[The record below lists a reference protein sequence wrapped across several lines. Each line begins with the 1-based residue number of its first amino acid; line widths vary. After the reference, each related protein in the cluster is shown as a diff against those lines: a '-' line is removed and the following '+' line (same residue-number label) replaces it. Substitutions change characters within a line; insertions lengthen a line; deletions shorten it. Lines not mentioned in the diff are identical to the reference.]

1 MPTLMSRP
9 PVYREA
15 LITDGLWRKSVVA
28 IRALGKAGIKVTV
41 TGDNRITSGFYSRYC
56 TRKLITPPSASHPEA
71 FRDAIIRELSARH
84 YDLMIP
90 MEDSTIRALLPI
102 RSEIEARTC
111 FPLPEDTAV
120 LTALDK
126 GKTLTLASRLGIP
139 CPRLFPSLEDVSEA
153 DLPVVMKPVSGCGSH
168 GLVYVEIPAQLRH
181 EREQA
186 GGRSLSYLIQDR
198 IPAAGEEVGANLL
211 FDRKGRCVAGFTYR
225 RLRDYPVKGGPSTL
239 RESTR
244 DEELLAKSIQLLSE
258 LGWYGV
264 AMVEFKRD
272 VRDGQLKLME
282 INPRFWGS
290 LALPIAAGI
299 NFPVLLWQEASGQE
313 LKPVFD
319 YEVGVRARWLIPG
332 DILHFLSNPDRFR
345 LEPSFFDFFDS
356 NTVYDD
362 FDRTDLSGNLAVVVC
377 TALNALKPDMWKYVR
392 R

>member
-1 MPTLMSRP
+1 MTRLPAHGE
-9 PVYREA
+9 V

-28 IRALGKAGIKVTV
+28 IRALGKDGIRVTV
-41 TGDNRITSGFYSRYC
+41 TGDSRLTSGFYSRYC
-56 TRKLITPPSASHPEA
+56 TRRLMTPPSGSHPEA
-71 FRDAIIRELSARH
+71 FREAIVRELSLRR
-84 YDLMIP
+84 YDLIIP
-90 MEDSTIRALLPI
+90 MEDSTIRALLPA
-102 RSEIEARTC
+102 RGDIEKLTC
-111 FPLPEDTAV
+111 LPLPSDTAV

-126 GKTLTLASRLGIP
+126 GKTLALASRLGIS
-139 CPRLFPSLEDVSEA
+139 CPRLYRSLEEVSDT
-153 DLPVVMKPVSGCGSH
+153 DLPVVMKPVSGCGSQ
-168 GLVYVEIPAQLRH
+168 GLFYIETPAQLRR
-181 EREQA
+181 ERQQS
-186 GGRSLSYLIQDR
+186 GGFVPNYLIQDR

-211 FDRKGRCVAGFTYR
+211 FDRNGRCVAGFTYR

-239 RESTR
+239 RESTH
-244 DEELLAKSIQLLSE
+244 DKELLAKSIRLLIE

-272 VRDGQLKLME
+272 VRDGELKLME

-290 LALPIAAGI
+290 LALPIAAGM
-299 NFPVLLWQEASGQE
+299 NFPVLLWQEASGRE

-345 LEPSFFDFFDS
+345 LQPGFFDFFDS
-356 NTVYDD
+356 KTTYDD

-377 TALNALKPDMWKYVR
+377 TALNALKPGMWKYVR